1 MIIDLDKFVR
11 TERPFWEELEAAL
24 DRLEVATAKSVP
36 DLAGVNRLVYLF
48 ERASADLAKL
58 ETYAADPE
66 TVRYLQRLVA
76 RAYGELHAE
85 SRQGVRLRPLSWFF
99 GTFPETVRRHAGLLL
114 VSFVLTLLG
123 GAFGAGAV
131 VYDAQAKGVIMPF
144 PHLLVDPSERVA
156 MEEAD
161 GGRQAGA
168 SHAVFASQLMTHNTK
183 VSIFAMALG
192 LTFGL
197 GTGVVL
203 FYNGVI
209 LGAVVADFVAAGESV
224 FLAGWLLPHG
234 SVEIP
239 CILIAGQAGLVL
251 GRALIGRGTRDPLAA
266 RMRAVRGD
274 VATLIGGVAVI
285 LVWAGLIESFVSQ
298 FHNQPWLPYSL
309 KIAFG
314 TGQLMLLGVFLW
326 KGGMRSGARREE
338 SAGGA

>member
-1 MIIDLDKFVR
+1 VIIDLDKFVR
-11 TERPFWEELEAAL
+11 AERPYWEELEGAL
-24 DRLEVATAKSVP
+24 DRLEAATAKTAP

-85 SRQGVRLRPLSWFF
+85 SHHGVRLRPVSWFF
-99 GTFPETVRRHAGLLL
+99 GTFPRTVRRHAGFLLFSL
-114 VSFVLTLLG
+114 VLTLLG
-123 GAFGAGAV
+123 AAFGAGAV
-131 VYDAQAKGVIMPF
+131 LTDAQAKAVIMPF
-144 PHLLVDPSERVA
+144 PHLLLDPGERVA

-168 SHAVFASQLMTHNTK
+168 SHAAFASQLMTHNTK

-197 GTGVVL
+197 GTGVL
-203 FYNGVI
+203 IFYNGVI

-239 CILIAGQAGLVL
+239 CILIAGQAGFVL

-314 TGQLMLLGVFLW
+314 AGQLVLLAVFLW
-326 KGGMRSGARREE
+326 KGGARERNSEE
-338 SAGGA
+338 EVTGGT